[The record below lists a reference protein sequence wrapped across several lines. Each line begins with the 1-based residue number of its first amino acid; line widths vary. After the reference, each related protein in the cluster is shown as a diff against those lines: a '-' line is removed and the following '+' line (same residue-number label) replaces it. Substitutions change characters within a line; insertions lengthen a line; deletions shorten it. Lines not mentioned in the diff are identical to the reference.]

1 SFCVN
6 CCFYRL
12 YNNTECV
19 FFVHP
24 EGTETVFLEKRSRQG
39 LNGPWKNLEI
49 IQVKL
54 LLVLI
59 RIGSIFLTNMLWY
72 EKEFI

>member
-1 SFCVN
+1 TEISFWALNVSDFCCKVKDIRTHSFCVN

-49 IQVKL
+49 IQVQ
-54 LLVLI
+54 
-59 RIGSIFLTNMLWY
+59 
-72 EKEFI
+72 